1 MPALIS
7 VGVDPYSI
15 GIVELNEGEEFD
27 WERKERRLPRIPSWT
42 ETLLRAA
49 VDLVNLERVRLGLDC
64 RSGGGGLTGAD
75 A

>member
-49 VDLVNLERVRLGLDC
+49 VD
-64 RSGGGGLTGAD
+64 
-75 A
+75 